1 MPSGFAI
8 NRHLVFVLKNGA
20 VVVDW
25 GNGWGADLD
34 RGEFIRFTD
43 QDFSHSIQDDELES
57 LKRMGLVVE
66 YDQSQVYLSYMPE
79 PPQAK
84 S

>member
-8 NRHLVFVLKNGA
+8 NRQLVFMLKNAA
-20 VVVDW
+20 VIVDW

-34 RGEFIRFTD
+34 RGVFIRFND
-43 QDFSHSIQDDELES
+43 QDISHSIQDDELES

-66 YDQSQVYLSYMPE
+66 YDQSQVYFSYMPE